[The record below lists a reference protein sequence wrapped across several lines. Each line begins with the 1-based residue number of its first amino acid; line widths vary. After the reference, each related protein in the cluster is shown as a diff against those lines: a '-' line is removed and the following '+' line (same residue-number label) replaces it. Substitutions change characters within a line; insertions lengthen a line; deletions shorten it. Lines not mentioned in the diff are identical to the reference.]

1 MDPQLAALARRMR
14 RLEAYAAGVSV
25 VALVLVLALAFAA
38 FRGPSSQK
46 ARFTEIDVERVN
58 IVEPDGKLRLTL
70 SNSHRL
76 PDPVIGGKAY
86 PLRGGTGAGSAGLV
100 FFNDEGNENGGL
112 VSSGKKTSEGHRASA
127 HLTFDQF
134 DQDEALALS
143 YQDVN
148 GARRAGLTVA
158 DRSEIPVQVFAE
170 SVMAIRRLP
179 EAEQARRMEAFRNSE
194 LARASASRTRLY
206 AGKTPDRSA
215 TVVLSD
221 PQGRPRLRLAVD
233 SLGKPSNQLLDASG
247 KVQRVIE

>member
-14 RLEAYAAGVSV
+14 RLEAYAAGVGV
-25 VALVLVLALAFAA
+25 IALVLGLAAA
-38 FRGPSSQK
+38 VHREPSQK
-46 ARFTEIDVERVN
+46 ARFTEIDAERVN
-58 IVEPDGKLRLTL
+58 IVEPDGELRLTL

-76 PDPVIGGKAY
+76 PDLMIGGKSY
-86 PLRGGTGAGSAGLV
+86 PLRGGTGAGSAGLI

-112 VSSGKKTSEGHRASA
+112 VYAGRKTAEGHRASA

-134 DQDEALALS
+134 DQDEALSLS
-143 YQDVN
+143 YRDVN
-148 GARRAGLTVA
+148 GVRRAGLTVS

-179 EAEQARRMEAFRNSE
+179 EAEQARRMEEF
-194 LARASASRTRLY
+194 RASAIAKTGAGATRLY
-206 AGKTPDRSA
+206 AGKAPDRSS

-233 SLGKPSNQLLDASG
+233 SLGKPSIQLLDASG
-247 KVQRVIE
+247 NVQRAIE

>member
-25 VALVLVLALAFAA
+25 VALVLALAA

-46 ARFTEIDVERVN
+46 ARFTEIDAERVN

-76 PDPVIGGKAY
+76 PDLMIGGRMY
-86 PLRGGTGAGSAGLV
+86 PLRGGTGAGSAGLI

-112 VSSGKKTSEGHRASA
+112 VYSGKKTGEGHRASA

-134 DQDEALALS
+134 DQDETLALS

-148 GARRAGLTVA
+148 GARRAGLTIS
-158 DRSEIPVQVFAE
+158 DRSDIPVQVFAE

-179 EAEQARRMEAFRNSE
+179 ATEQARRMEAFRSSE
-194 LARASASRTRLY
+194 LAKASASRTRLY
-206 AGKTPDRSA
+206 AGKAPDRSS

-233 SLGKPSNQLLDASG
+233 SLGKPSIQLLDASG

>member
-25 VALVLVLALAFAA
+25 IALVLALAA
-38 FRGPSSQK
+38 FRGPGSQK
-46 ARFTEIDVERVN
+46 AKFTEIDAERVN

-76 PDPVIGGKAY
+76 PDLMIGGKMY
-86 PLRGGTGAGSAGLV
+86 PLRGGTGAGSAGLI

-112 VSSGKKTSEGHRASA
+112 VYAGKKTSEGHRASA

-134 DQDEALALS
+134 DQDETLALS

-148 GARRAGLTVA
+148 GIRRAGLTIS
-158 DRSEIPVQVFAE
+158 DRSNIPVEVFAE

-194 LARASASRTRLY
+194 LAKASASRTRVY

-233 SLGKPSNQLLDASG
+233 SLGRPSIQLLDASG
-247 KVQRVIE
+247 KVQRTIE